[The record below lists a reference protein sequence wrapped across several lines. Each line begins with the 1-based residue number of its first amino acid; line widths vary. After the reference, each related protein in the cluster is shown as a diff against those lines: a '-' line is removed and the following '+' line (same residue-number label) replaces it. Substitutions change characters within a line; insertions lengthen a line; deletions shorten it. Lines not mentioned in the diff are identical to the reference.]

1 MWTFFLGGGSTLLPI
16 NHVFHVK
23 RVTSFIYHPLQ
34 WLSVRLKSHTCHR
47 IENQKCKKDMIHIK
61 LTLHEFIGENM
72 QAGIS
77 NMEDIHELMLWSDIF
92 VFRVHKT
99 TVLIQKASFFKC
111 AQRLEVHAFWQK
123 LRKNLTKS
131 YLHFI
136 WGISQAATEFRFWIG
151 AQNFA
156 DRLIL
161 SAKMKKSQ
169 KISIKK

>member
-1 MWTFFLGGGSTLLPI
+1 
-16 NHVFHVK
+16 
-23 RVTSFIYHPLQ
+23 
-34 WLSVRLKSHTCHR
+34 
-47 IENQKCKKDMIHIK
+47 MIHIK

-77 NMEDIHELMLWSDIF
+77 NMEDIHELMLWSDTF

-131 YLHFI
+131 YLQFR

-161 SAKMKKSQ
+161 SAKMKKVKKSASKNKHPIKINLFRGLETQSTNSKKRPFQ
-169 KISIKK
+169 KIEYLDHVLYVVIF

>member
-1 MWTFFLGGGSTLLPI
+1 MPLGSESQPGYYFYVHQFPFFI
-16 NHVFHVK
+16 
-23 RVTSFIYHPLQ
+23 SFLHIHLVYKLYFD
-34 WLSVRLKSHTCHR
+34 C
-47 IENQKCKKDMIHIK
+47 IKKDMIHIK
-61 LTLHEFIGENM
+61 FTLHEFIGENM

-131 YLHFI
+131 YLQFR

-169 KISIKK
+169 KICIKK